1 VAAAASVSEPG
12 PAGCGG
18 PNAIAASRAVDRHGC
33 ELPTTL
39 TIDHC
44 ERLWDRARKIAPH
57 HLRFFSKHRKRFCGT
72 RNEGRF
78 LSAAPWTVFLWNDP
92 QARRR
97 VNVAFGHYEDVRAV
111 CSEEF
116 LPKTFATA
124 ELDLANV
131 YS

>member
-1 VAAAASVSEPG
+1 MPTHRATR
-12 PAGCGG
+12 
-18 PNAIAASRAVDRHGC
+18 SRAVRWPPSAEREHPDARRQS
-33 ELPTTL
+33 
-39 TIDHC
+39 DHR